1 MAGEWLSHLPFWKV
15 YTAERVAYANLVN
28 GLSAPETALYL
39 NPYREWIGA
48 QIRADIFGYVCPGRP
63 ELAASLSYR
72 DARLSHVRNGIYGE
86 MWAAACVAAA
96 FVEDDARSVLE
107 AGISEIPQQSRL
119 AIALRQTIAWY
130 EEDSD
135 WQRTWDRVNASYGHY
150 HTVHTINNACAVA
163 LALLHAEGDFSEPSP
178 SP

>member
-1 MAGEWLSHLPFWKV
+1 
-15 YTAERVAYANLVN
+15 
-28 GLSAPETALYL
+28 
-39 NPYREWIGA
+39 
-48 QIRADIFGYVCPGRP
+48 
-63 ELAASLSYR
+63 
-72 DARLSHVRNGIYGE
+72 

-163 LALLHAEGDFSEPSP
+163 LALLHAEGDFEQAITIAVMCGWDTDCNGATAGSIAGAMLGASRLPAKWVAPLNDTLYSAVQGFEVSRISDLAERTLALARPMLAEQTL
-178 SP
+178 